1 MHQAER
7 RALTRV
13 RLIESALEVF
23 VHEGYEDATVDD
35 ISRAASL
42 SKGAFYH
49 HFSTKED
56 VFLELLRTWVAE
68 RTAALKLAAES
79 AASPREGLASMLDGL
94 FQQGEGQ
101 AWSSLVL
108 QFWVH
113 GMKHTGVGQQLRRSY
128 RLWSSLL
135 ASAVG
140 SVFAENDLA
149 TAEEAAL
156 SILATRDGLVAEQ
169 ALQWARGRSPTPR
182 RAAALAW
189 SVLAAMDAEGTRLG
203 SEGVAALNSAAGEA
217 AYAFEGDDD
226 TVPASRELRG
236 AS

>member
-1 MHQAER
+1 MHQAEK
-7 RALTRV
+7 RALTRA

-23 VHEGYEDATVDD
+23 CDRGYEAATVDD
-35 ISRAASL
+35 ISRAAKL
-42 SKGAFYH
+42 SKGAFYF

-56 VFLELLRTWVAE
+56 VFLELLRTWAAE
-68 RTAALKLAAES
+68 RTAALKLAVASAE
-79 AASPREGLASMLDGL
+79 SPREGLASMLDGL
-94 FQQGEGQ
+94 FRQRGGRG
-101 AWSSLVL
+101 WSSLVL

-113 GMKHTGVGQQLRRSY
+113 GTRHVGVGQQLGRSY

-149 TAEEAAL
+149 TVEEAAL
-156 SILATRDGLVAEQ
+156 AILATCDGLVAEQ
-169 ALQWARGRSPTPR
+169 ALAWSRGRSPMPQ

-189 SVLAAMDAEGTRLG
+189 SVLAAMDAEGARLR
-203 SEGVAALNSAAGEA
+203 SEGVAALNAAAGEPP
-217 AYAFEGDDD
+217 YAMELDGD
-226 TVPASRELRG
+226 TAGASRLRG